1 MSGNLHVFIQEHI
14 VQGWWKKRPRPVLV
28 NSWESFYVRFTQ
40 TDLLRLAKQGRE
52 LGMGFGLWVEP
63 EMASKDSGL

>member
-1 MSGNLHVFIQEHI
+1 MG
-14 VQGWWKKRPRPVLV
+14 G
-28 NSWESFYVRFTQ
+28 
-40 TDLLRLAKQGRE
+40 LADKVWA

>member
-1 MSGNLHVFIQEHI
+1 M
-14 VQGWWKKRPRPVLV
+14 LV

-40 TDLLRLAKQGRE
+40 KDLLRLAKQGRA